1 MKLRDKLIYLTIVV
15 LILVLPLSWDAH
27 GKGGLKAKSNL
38 RILDNGR
45 ANVSLFKFWLG
56 VYDWANLLAWLFITP
71 RYLALILIIVGCLIS
86 KPDKSNGFTRL
97 VRYVSFIYGTTYFY
111 YNLTKFSNWEDEEFF
126 CTGDMETIYHIYNY
140 KSAFRLVSWERGDFL
155 PNI

>member
-38 RILDNGR
+38 RILNDR

-56 VYDWANLLAWLFITP
+56 VNDWANLLAWLFITP

-111 YNLTKFSNWEDEEFF
+111 YNLTKFSNWNKEEFF
-126 CTGDMETIYHIYNY
+126 CTGDMETIYHIYNF